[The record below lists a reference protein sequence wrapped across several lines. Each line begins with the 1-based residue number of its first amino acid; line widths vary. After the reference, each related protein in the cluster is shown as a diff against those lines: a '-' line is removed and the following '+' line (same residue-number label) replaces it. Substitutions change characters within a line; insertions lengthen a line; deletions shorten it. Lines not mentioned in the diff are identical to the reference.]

1 MLFTVSMK
9 SDKDYRR
16 AYNKGRFCADSAL
29 TAYFYPNKL
38 PFNRL
43 GITTGK
49 KIGNA
54 VKRNRARRIIRAAY
68 RLCEEKFP
76 IGFDVVFVA
85 RAGIDEKKSTDIEKF
100 IKTRFLR
107 EISKPFESKNSGKKI
122 SKNAVRK

>member
-16 AYNKGRFCADSAL
+16 AYNKGKFCVDSAV

-38 PFNRL
+38 SYDRL

-68 RLCEEKFP
+68 RECEKDIP
-76 IGFDVVFVA
+76 IGYDIVFVA
-85 RAGIDEKKSTDIEKF
+85 RVGIDGKKSTDIEEF
-100 IKTRFLR
+100 IKTRLLKEMAKPF
-107 EISKPFESKNSGKKI
+107 EISKTGKNKNFTRKK
-122 SKNAVRK
+122 

>member
-16 AYNKGRFCADSAL
+16 AYNKGKFCVNDAV

-38 PFNRL
+38 SLDRL

-68 RLCEEKFP
+68 RECEKDFP
-76 IGFDVVFVA
+76 IGYDVVFVA
-85 RAGIDEKKSTDIEKF
+85 RAGIEGKKSTDIEEF
-100 IKTRFLR
+100 IRTRLLK
-107 EISKPFESKNSGKKI
+107 EMAKPFEKSMTGNNKKNFTRKK
-122 SKNAVRK
+122 

>member
-9 SDKDYRR
+9 SDRDYRR
-16 AYNKGRFCADSAL
+16 AYNKGKFCVDSSV

-38 PFNRL
+38 SYDRL

-68 RLCEEKFP
+68 RECEKDIP
-76 IGFDVVFVA
+76 IGYDIVFVA
-85 RAGIDEKKSTDIEKF
+85 RVGIDGKKSTDIEEF
-100 IKTRFLR
+100 IRKRLLK
-107 EISKPFESKNSGKKI
+107 EMAKPFENSKTGKN
-122 SKNAVRK
+122 KNFTRKK